1 MQPNPDRASRTGRSR
16 CPTVRGFFRS
26 VTWAAVANKKTR
38 NRQLAKQHQRRR
50 SERMQHHRKRQMA
63 TIAVAL
69 IVALLGSLGV
79 FLLFSNG
86 DDTPPVASGAT
97 GKTGATGA
105 TGQTAATGATG
116 STGEPGSQTGTVQ
129 PEPGPQEVACGGTQP
144 EDALTPKP
152 QFSAPEQ
159 VLEQGRSYEAVLE
172 TSCGDIVIQLLAED
186 APQTV
191 NSFVFLAQQGYFDGQ
206 RFHRL
211 DTSIDVIQGGDPTAT
226 GSGGPGY
233 SIPDELTGE
242 ESYGPGVFAMANS
255 GPDSG
260 GSQFFVITGDDG
272 HLLDD
277 QAAWT
282 IFGTIT
288 EGLDVAQTIQD
299 LPIQDPAAGLSGQQP
314 VQAVY
319 IERVTIREGK

>member
-1 MQPNPDRASRTGRSR
+1 
-16 CPTVRGFFRS
+16 
-26 VTWAAVANKKTR
+26 VANKKTR
-38 NRQLAKQHQRRR
+38 NRQLAKQHQRRQ

-86 DDTPPVASGAT
+86 DDTAPAASGAT
-97 GKTGATGA
+97 GKTAPTGA
-105 TGQTAATGATG
+105 TGETAATGP
-116 STGEPGSQTGTVQ
+116 TGEPGSQTGTVQ
-129 PEPGPQEVACGGTQP
+129 PAPGPEEVACGGTVP

-152 QFSAPEQ
+152 QFSAPAQ
-159 VLEQGRSYEAVLE
+159 VLEEGKTYEAVIE

-186 APQTV
+186 APETV
-191 NSFVFLAQQGYFDGQ
+191 NSFVFLTRQGYFDGQ
-206 RFHRL
+206 RILRI
-211 DTSIDVIQGGDPTAT
+211 DTSIDVLQGGDPTGT

-233 SIPDELTGE
+233 TIPDELTGD
-242 ESYGPGVFAMANS
+242 ESYGPGVFAMANA
-255 GPDSG
+255 GPGTG
-260 GSQFFVITGDDG
+260 GSQFFIITGEDG

-288 EGLDVAQTIQD
+288 SGLDVAQAIQEI
-299 LPIQDPAAGLSGQQP
+299 PIQDPAAGLSGQQP

-319 IERVTIREGK
+319 LQRVTIRESK

>member
-1 MQPNPDRASRTGRSR
+1 
-16 CPTVRGFFRS
+16 
-26 VTWAAVANKKTR
+26 
-38 NRQLAKQHQRRR
+38 
-50 SERMQHHRKRQMA
+50 MQHHRRRQTV

-69 IVALLGSLGV
+69 VIALMGSLGV
-79 FLLFSNG
+79 FLLFTTG
-86 DDTPPVASGAT
+86 EDTPPAA
-97 GKTGATGA
+97 TGATGA
-105 TGQTAATGATG
+105 TGETAATGAAGAT
-116 STGEPGSQTGTVQ
+116 SAPGNQTGTIQ
-129 PEPGPQEVACGGTQP
+129 PEPGPEEVACGATHP
-144 EDALTPKP
+144 EGALTPKP
-152 QFSAPEQ
+152 QFSAPKQ
-159 VLEQGRSYEAVLE
+159 VLEQGKAYEAVLE

-211 DTSIDVIQGGDPTAT
+211 DSSIDVIQGGDPTAT

-260 GSQFFVITGDDG
+260 GSQFFVVTGDDG

-282 IFGTIT
+282 IFGTVT
-288 EGLDVAQTIQD
+288 EGLEVAQTIQD
-299 LPIQDPAAGLSGQQP
+299 LPIQDPAAAAAGDLSGQQP
-314 VQAVY
+314 AQAVY
-319 IERVTIREGK
+319 IEQVTIRQSK

>member
-1 MQPNPDRASRTGRSR
+1 VSNKRS
-16 CPTVRGFFRS
+16 
-26 VTWAAVANKKTR
+26 R

-50 SERMQHHRKRQMA
+50 SERMQHHRKRQMT

-79 FLLFSNG
+79 FILFSNG
-86 DDTPPVASGAT
+86 DETPPVASGAT
-97 GKTGATGA
+97 GRTGATGP
-105 TGQTAATGATG
+105 TGETAATGATG
-116 STGEPGSQTGTVQ
+116 TTGATGDPGSQTGTIQ
-129 PEPGPQEVACGGTQP
+129 PEPGPEEVACGGTQP
-144 EDALTPKP
+144 KDALTPKP
-152 QFSAPEQ
+152 QFSAPAQ
-159 VLEQGRSYEAVLE
+159 VIEQGTSYEAVLE
-172 TSCGDIVIQLLAED
+172 TSCGDMVIQLLAED
-186 APQTV
+186 APATV

-233 SIPDELTGE
+233 SIPDELTGQ

-282 IFGTIT
+282 IFGTIA
-288 EGLDVAQTIQD
+288 EGLDVAQTIQG

-319 IERVTIREGK
+319 IEQVTIRQSK